1 MFKQIFFL
9 IKFTLLSFI
18 VSSIVSYALFLL
30 NPVEYNGFSNPNIW
44 VEIFAAFILAPVTES
59 IVFFWLIYKIIFK
72 INLSVYNNYLFIAIS
87 SILFG
92 LSHFYNINYI
102 IETIVTGLFM
112 AYLYIIME
120 KKFNNGLISVIIMH
134 SFYNFLVLI
143 LNFVQSKI

>member
-102 IETIVTGLFM
+102 IETIVTGLFI

-134 SFYNFLVLI
+134 SFYNFLVLV